1 MSNNVTGI
9 YKITSEITQK
19 FYIGSSITIGKRWTA
34 HLWRLRNQKHGNRY
48 LQNHV
53 NKYGIEDLKFSVLEI
68 IPSNPDGHT
77 KEYIDALLEKE
88 KYYIEKL
95 KPEFN
100 IAPVGYSPAGK
111 KFDGSKY
118 YVYNKKDDLY
128 VTRYNIDGRAVYFG
142 SYKQEADV
150 IKRIEFLNG
159 LSRDELFLE
168 RAKIEPKYYHYN
180 KSLKAYAV
188 RMEIDRKGIS
198 FNHFEKEEDAI
209 KEVKFLKTLSKK
221 ELIEYSL
228 KIREQTKQKQKGYR
242 YNEKTKKYNVAIS
255 IDTKQYHLSS
265 YIKEEDAIEKV
276 KYLRTLSREKLYE
289 LIKIKADSK
298 QPPKYYSI
306 NNKNG
311 KYQVAYPVDGKN
323 KKFGAYFTEKE
334 AQEKVAS
341 LKVLYPLS

>member
-19 FYIGSSITIGKRWTA
+19 FYIGSSINIGKRWYA
-34 HLWRLRNQKHGNRY
+34 HLWRLRNKKHGNKY

-68 IPSNPDGHT
+68 IPSNPEGHT
-77 KEYIDALLEKE
+77 KEYINALLEKE
-88 KYYIEKL
+88 EYYIETL

-100 IAPVGYSPAGK
+100 IAPVGYSPAGTRLK
-111 KFDGSKY
+111 GSKY
-118 YVYNKKDDLY
+118 YIYNKKDNIY
-128 VTRYNIDGRAVYFG
+128 VVVYYLDGERSYFG
-142 SYKQEADV
+142 SYKEEAQAISRVD
-150 IKRIEFLNG
+150 FLKSLN
-159 LSRDELFLE
+159 RDELLIE

-198 FNHFEKEEDAI
+198 FNHFAKEEDAI
-209 KEVKFLKTLSKK
+209 KEVEFLKTLSKK

-242 YNEKTKKYNVAIS
+242 YNEKTKKYTVAIS

-265 YIKEEDAIEKV
+265 YVKEDDAIAKV
-276 KYLRTLSREKLYE
+276 KYLRTLSREELYE
-289 LIKIKADSK
+289 LIRIKSESK

-306 NNKNG
+306 NSKNG
-311 KYQVAYPVDGKN
+311 KYQVTYPVDGKN

-341 LKVLYPLS
+341 LKVLYPLN